1 MGYGFKTRL
10 ISGVLISDQGN
21 ASIPGSGRLLLAR
34 DLDGDRLAA
43 TPGEVTSF
51 FDGTNASGLAAPSEN
66 IFSIFQARDRSVFA
80 ADGDTDTIY
89 RLVDL
94 NNDGDANDAG
104 EAKVWFSP
112 ANAGGFSTV
121 TPNGIAQG
129 KDGAIY
135 ITNAGV
141 NSAPADMIYRT
152 VDLNGDG
159 DADDAGEATVWLD
172 LQQVIATSVPFDI
185 AFDGNVAYVADL
197 TGAAEDVIHRI
208 EDKNGNGRIDADE
221 VTTFASDSGA
231 FGAPIDIALDVQ
243 DGSVLSLSW
252 TASGGAPHRL
262 YRLTDL
268 DGSGSIDQAAESVEV
283 WNSGMLPPG
292 FSQAAGFSISAA
304 VNGGVALAVNGAT
317 PTTKNVY
324 LLNDF
329 DGDGLYASEGET
341 EVYASNS
348 FDADTL
354 HRPRGVEFYNDDLD
368 RSVIRGGARSDW
380 LSGSGDGEVIA
391 GLGGSDKLFGLGGND
406 ALWGGA
412 GDDFLFGGA
421 GADVLR
427 GGLGRDA
434 LSGDAGDDILRGGGG
449 DDLLSGG
456 GGADRFV
463 FSADDG
469 ASSNDVI
476 LDFRRGVDKIVLDG
490 LEVASIQNTFLGA
503 RVTFDNGADVLVSLV
518 GASALSASDFVQS
531 EDYLV

>member
-1 MGYGFKTRL
+1 MGFENRSKA
-10 ISGVLISDQGN
+10 IVGVLIADQGN
-21 ASIPGSGRLLLAR
+21 AAIAGSGKLLIGR
-34 DLDGDRLAA
+34 DLDGDGLAA

-51 FDGTNASGLAAPSEN
+51 FDATNASGLAAPSEN
-66 IFSIFQARDRSVFA
+66 IFSVFQARDRSVFA
-80 ADGDTDTIY
+80 ANGDTDTIY
-89 RLVDL
+89 RLVDR

-185 AFDGNVAYVADL
+185 AFDGKVAYVADL
-197 TGAAEDVIHRI
+197 TGAAEDVIHRV
-208 EDKNGNGRIDADE
+208 EDRNGNGRIDAGE

-243 DGSVLSLSW
+243 DGSLLSLSW

-268 DGSGSIDQAAESVEV
+268 DNSGSIDQPAESVEV
-283 WNSGMLPPG
+283 WNSTFLPAG
-292 FSQAAGFSISAA
+292 FGQAAGFSVSAAKNGGVVLA
-304 VNGGVALAVNGAT
+304 VNGGT
-317 PTTKNVY
+317 PATKNVY

-329 DGDGLYASEGET
+329 DGDGLYTSRGET
-341 EVYASNS
+341 QIYASNS
-348 FDADTL
+348 FDSGSL
-354 HRPRGVEFYNDDLD
+354 YRPRGVEFYNDDLD
-368 RSVIRGGARSDW
+368 FSLIRGTARSDW
-380 LSGSGDGEVIA
+380 LAGSRDGETIV
-391 GLGGSDKLFGLGGND
+391 GLKGDDKLFGLGGD
-406 ALWGGA
+406 DVLWGGLGNDILS
-412 GDDFLFGGA
+412 GDG

-427 GGLGRDA
+427 GGTGRDV
-434 LSGDAGDDILRGGGG
+434 LT
-449 DDLLSGG
+449 
-456 GGADRFV
+456 GGAGGDRFV
-463 FSADDG
+463 FAEGDG
-469 ASSNDVI
+469 AGSHDVI
-476 LDFRRGVDKIVLDG
+476 LDFRRGVDKIELDG
-490 LEVASIQNTFLGA
+490 LGIESIEGTLLGA
-503 RVTFDNGADVLVSLV
+503 KVTFDDGSDVLVALTRAASLQ
-518 GASALSASDFVQS
+518 ASDFVFS
-531 EDYLV
+531 GGAVDDFFV